1 MIRPTYVVLTAFA
14 VAFGGLAVA
23 TPIATAGP
31 LPPCTY
37 TLSPPVVGP
46 GGVSATAELAGCGPA
61 GGPYKAVACLLG
73 ADGVTHC
80 TQGRGA
86 DPATIT
92 VPYQPG
98 TTYIATGRGCPVWL
112 GQNVAPDCQL
122 LGPFTATL

>member
-1 MIRPTYVVLTAFA
+1 MIRPTSVVLTAFA
-14 VAFGGLAVA
+14 VALGGAAVA
-23 TPIATAGP
+23 APIATAGP

-46 GGVSATAELAGCGPA
+46 GGVSATADLAGCGPG
-61 GGPYKAVACLLG
+61 GGPYSAVACLLG

-80 TQGRGA
+80 AQAHGS
-86 DPATIT
+86 DPAVIS
-92 VPYQPG
+92 VPYKAG
-98 TTYIATGRGCPVWL
+98 FTYVATGRGCPVWM

>member
-1 MIRPTYVVLTAFA
+1 MIRPTYVVMTAFA
-14 VAFGGLAVA
+14 VALGGMAIA
-23 TPIATAGP
+23 APIANAGP
-31 LPPCTY
+31 LPPCSY

-46 GGVSATAELAGCGPA
+46 GGVSATAELEQCGPG

-80 TQGRGA
+80 AQGRGA

-98 TTYIATGRGCPVWL
+98 VTYIATGRGCPVWL

-122 LGPFTATL
+122 LGPLNATL

>member
-1 MIRPTYVVLTAFA
+1 MIRPIHAVSMAFLLALSGVAGGA
-14 VAFGGLAVA
+14 VAH
-23 TPIATAGP
+23 AGP

-37 TLSPPVVGP
+37 TLSPPAVGP
-46 GGVSATAELAGCGPA
+46 GGVTATAELAGCGPA

-80 TQGRGA
+80 AQGSGA

-122 LGPFTATL
+122 LGPINATL

>member
-1 MIRPTYVVLTAFA
+1 MIRPTYLVLTAFA

-37 TLSPPVVGP
+37 SLSPPVVGP
-46 GGVSATAELAGCGPA
+46 GGVTATAELVGCGPA
-61 GGPYKAVACLLG
+61 GGGYSAVACLLG

-80 TQGRGA
+80 TQAHGS
-86 DPATIT
+86 DPAVIS
-92 VPYQPG
+92 VPYKPG
-98 TTYIATGRGCPVWL
+98 VTYTATGRGCPVWL

>member
-14 VAFGGLAVA
+14 VALGGAAVTA
-23 TPIATAGP
+23 PIASAGP

-46 GGVSATAELAGCGPA
+46 GGVTATTDLAGCGPG

-80 TQGRGA
+80 AQGRGA

-98 TTYIATGRGCPVWL
+98 FTYIATGRGCPVWM

>member
-1 MIRPTYVVLTAFA
+1 MMRPTYVVMAAFA
-14 VAFGGLAVA
+14 VAFSGVGVA
-23 TPIATAGP
+23 APVANAGP

-46 GGVSATAELAGCGPA
+46 GGVSSTAELAGCGPG
-61 GGPYKAVACLLG
+61 GGPQKAVACLLG

-80 TQGRGA
+80 TQGRGS

-98 TTYIATGRGCPVWL
+98 VTYIATGRGCPVWL

-122 LGPFTATL
+122 LGPLTATL

>member
-1 MIRPTYVVLTAFA
+1 MIRPIHAVSMAFLLALGGVTGGA
-14 VAFGGLAVA
+14 VAH
-23 TPIATAGP
+23 AGP

-112 GQNVAPDCQL
+112 GQNAAPDCQL

>member
-14 VAFGGLAVA
+14 VALGGVAVTA
-23 TPIATAGP
+23 PVASAGP

-37 TLSPPVVGP
+37 TLTPPVVGP
-46 GGVSATAELAGCGPA
+46 GGVTATADLAGCGPG
-61 GGPYKAVACLLG
+61 GGPYLAVACLLG
-73 ADGVTHC
+73 TDGVTHC
-80 TQGRGA
+80 TQAHGS
-86 DPATIT
+86 DPAVIS

-98 TTYIATGRGCPVWL
+98 FTYIATGRGCPVWM